1 MLNRGQITSQTGN
14 IDGGTPSMYK
24 YVGTLWLVEIFGAE
38 VTIMGLNLEF
48 QRLDSLLASMKSR
61 L

>member
-1 MLNRGQITSQTGN
+1 
-14 IDGGTPSMYK
+14 MYK